1 VGWGPNVFGK
11 FLGRN
16 PQSVADD
23 EQAFLDIRNAWSTL
37 LIDPTQLEIESA
49 LEEWSWLKPPR
60 RPPVLVSA
68 FGDMFFKSA
77 DAVIMLDT
85 LEGAITRVARS
96 GIELRERL
104 ASEDGR
110 DELLSDL
117 WVQAAQRQGLQL
129 SEGECFD
136 WAVSPALGGPLS
148 ADNIT
153 KMSFVV
159 KVDLAGQLHR
169 QIKALPPGTKINRV
183 TIDDG
188 S

>member
-1 VGWGPNVFGK
+1 MFEKFFG
-11 FLGRN
+11 RSR
-16 PQSVADD
+16 QSVVDD
-23 EQAFLDIRNAWSTL
+23 EQAFLGIRDDWSTL
-37 LIDPTQLEIESA
+37 LINPTQLEIESA

-60 RPPVLVSA
+60 CMPMFVSA
-68 FGDMFFKSA
+68 FGDLFFKAA
-77 DAVIMLDT
+77 DAVMMLDT
-85 LEGAITRVARS
+85 LEGAITRVARN

-110 DELLSDL
+110 DELLSDV

-129 SEGECFD
+129 NEGECFD
-136 WAVSPALGGPLS
+136 WVVSPALGGPIS

-183 TIDDG
+183 TIKD
-188 S
+188 